1 MITVKMLRPYYL
13 KVDKKMVHVVLAYQ
27 YFSLLI
33 DNQVYQFVPLEANE
47 ILVNRHTKA
56 IENIRAK
63 FAFQKG
69 KDVVYKTMYELITF
83 PDFLFHLH
91 LIVKPY
97 FNSFQVGL
105 EQMNEVDRVIYE
117 LERMNLKRRIDH
129 ALDMKDEALF
139 KDLVKYL

>member
-63 FAFQKG
+63 FAFQNG
-69 KDVVYKTMYELITF
+69 EDVIYKTMYELITY
-83 PDFLFHLH
+83 PDFIFHLH

-97 FNSFQVGL
+97 FNLSKVGL
-105 EQMNEVDRVIYE
+105 EQNDEIDQMIYE
-117 LERMNLKRRIDH
+117 LERMNLKRRIDQ
-129 ALDMKDEALF
+129 ALDERDKALF
-139 KDLVKYL
+139 LELVKHL